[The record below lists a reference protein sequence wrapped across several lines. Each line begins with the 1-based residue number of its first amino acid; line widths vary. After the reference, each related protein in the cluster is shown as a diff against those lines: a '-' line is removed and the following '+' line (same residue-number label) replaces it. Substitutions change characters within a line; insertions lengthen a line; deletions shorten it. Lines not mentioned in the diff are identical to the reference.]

1 MGAGP
6 ASGQRESGG
15 GVAALGCGAGPGLSE
30 SEGNR
35 PAPPPARP
43 RNPLVIPRDNSQVT
57 LTGISHRPVFQARL
71 RPVTQLCL
79 LVSTLLDRNLITVHN
94 MYRGAFRT
102 PGPWVYLP

>member
-57 LTGISHRPVFQARL
+57 LQQART
-71 RPVTQLCL
+71 PPQLAPM
-79 LVSTLLDRNLITVHN
+79 VKVPI
-94 MYRGAFRT
+94 
-102 PGPWVYLP
+102 YLNFPRA